1 MPEAISGRCAV
12 PPDDPRTPFNE
23 TSFFNTTLGYLDYV
37 GWSALMGQLSA
48 LYPHLVALQVGGM
61 VVLLCLR
68 RVAHHCN
75 GELGMR
81 QIDDMSHDIE
91 PPSGIFTP
99 SIVAQM
105 TSAMRRVSPWM
116 ALISTM

>member
-48 LYPHLVALQVGGM
+48 LYPHLVALQVCGM
-61 VVLLCLR
+61 VVLLCLSAGSLITACGRLTTCPTTSSR
-68 RVAHHCN
+68 RLASSRH
-75 GELGMR
+75 
-81 QIDDMSHDIE
+81 
-91 PPSGIFTP
+91 PSLP
-99 SIVAQM
+99 K
-105 TSAMRRVSPWM
+105 
-116 ALISTM
+116 